1 MSVRSSPTPGDQ
13 VVSMVRAGLL
23 ALLVLAPVA
32 AVLGGL
38 VAGRPGVLGALLGS
52 ALPALVLVVTLGA
65 GLATR
70 RSRPEV
76 LAAAVLGSYLV
87 KLVLVL
93 VVLAVLRGLDTYDR
107 PVLGV
112 TALVGLA
119 IALVAEAAA
128 TVRARVPYV
137 QPVATTSGAK
147 SAVRRSDA
155 PVGGTSS
162 T

>member
-1 MSVRSSPTPGDQ
+1 MSGRGSSTPADQ
-13 VVSMVRAGLL
+13 VVGMVRSGLL
-23 ALLVLAPVA
+23 ALLLLAPVA
-32 AVLGGL
+32 AGLGAL
-38 VAGRPGVLGALLGS
+38 VAGSRGVLGAVLG
-52 ALPALVLVVTLGA
+52 AGLPALVLVVTLGA
-65 GLATR
+65 ALATR

-93 VVLAVLRGLDTYDR
+93 AVLAVLRGLDTYDR

-137 QPVATTSGAK
+137 QPVATSGGG
-147 SAVRRSDA
+147 
-155 PVGGTSS
+155 PVVSTKGAQAGGGPS